1 MADPSLER
9 GERVFIF
16 LPQYGFTVR
25 LGQLIV
31 LATTSNKEAERKLS
45 ISQSETNARVERVI
59 KSFWAT
65 IELLEG
71 PDSDP
76 NYGRMLEYQLIVQ
89 DYLEAVIFESTE
101 RAAMTYKANRKDFYA
116 HRASLRT
123 CESHVKI
130 CKIDPKLIRE
140 HAAACLR
147 KN

>member
-1 MADPSLER
+1 MAVPSSER

-16 LPQYGFTVR
+16 LPQYGFGVR

-31 LATTSNKEAERKLS
+31 LATTSNKEAERRLS
-45 ISQSETNARVERVI
+45 VSQSEINARVERVI
-59 KSFWAT
+59 KSFWET
-65 IELLEG
+65 VERMDG

-76 NYGRMLEYQLIVQ
+76 TYRRMLEYQLIVQ

-101 RAAMTYKANRKDFYA
+101 RAAMTYKANRKEFYA

-123 CESHVKI
+123 CENHVKI
-130 CKIDPKLIRE
+130 CRIDPKLIRE
-140 HAAACLR
+140 HVAACLR